1 MIHRDTLQTHNKIFF
16 LLVGSLQGR
25 KVDMKG
31 QGDAEVG
38 GIRVRDACVE
48 MGKMRWHSYFHPR

>member
-1 MIHRDTLQTHNKIFF
+1 
-16 LLVGSLQGR
+16 
-25 KVDMKG
+25 MKG